1 VKKTAL
7 ILLLALTRD
16 LFGQNTHKLQVTD
29 PANAVQ
35 VVAAGGRLIADY
47 ESYRLFDVPA
57 AVLNRNWGQARD
69 DYNSILLNAAHLDT
83 TRQDV
88 RALRKSAGNFAGKRL
103 HLVQFSGPVRPGWR
117 RELLDAGVQIVSYI
131 PQNTYLVYGDSH
143 SIAQLQ
149 ALAAIAPHIQWE
161 GAYLDDYKTHPAAR
175 AGKTDH
181 YAIQLTADAQAN
193 AETLKL
199 VDGLKLA
206 PMAQSH
212 RVLDYL
218 NIIARLRPAD
228 LALVAARPDVISIQP
243 WFPPKKSCE
252 RQDQIIAGNLNGNAP
267 AGPGYLAWLA
277 DKGFAD
283 EQFAASGFVVDVTDS
298 GIDDGTTAPNHFGLY
313 VGGKTNAPSR
323 VVYSR
328 LEGASNSGSTLKGC
342 DGHGTLNAH
351 IAGGFDNGTNF
362 PFVDSAG
369 YAYGLGV
376 CPFARL
382 GASVVFDP
390 DFWTSPNAS
399 QLEADA
405 YNDGARVN
413 NNSWGDGYN
422 DGIYGG
428 DSQEYD
434 ALVRD
439 AQPAG
444 TTHPTPGNQEMV
456 IVFAAGNSGPDHQ
469 TMDQP
474 GTAKNVITVGG
485 ADNVQLFGGQDG
497 CLVGDDEADSANEIL
512 SESSRGPC
520 EDGRLKPDIMAP
532 ATHVS
537 GGVVQAPDPG
547 PFGTADACYNGYS
560 ICGGAGNIF
569 YPSFQQF
576 YTASS
581 GTSHSTPCVAGGCA
595 LLRQYFINHSLIPPS
610 PAMTKAWLMNSARY
624 MTGVTA
630 NDTLWSVNQGMGEM
644 DLGMAFDGAPRLLRD
659 QQPADTFTASG
670 QTRTFRGGVA
680 NTNLPF
686 RVTVAWTDAPGSTT
700 GAAYNNDLDLTVSIG
715 GQTYLGNVFSHG
727 LSVPGGAPDA
737 VDNVESVFCPAGVA
751 GTFTVTVAATS
762 INSIGVPNGGN
773 ELAQD
778 FALVIDNAAASGLP
792 VIAPA
797 GAVLIAENCPPGNG
811 AIDPGE
817 TVTVDLALQNIGI
830 VNTTN
835 LVATLLS
842 GGGIDSPS
850 GPAACGVLPVDG
862 VAVSEPFTF
871 TAAGACGDT
880 ITATLQLQD
889 GSASLGAVSYLFTLG
904 QFVATTNFTQNFDL
918 VTPPA
923 LPSGW
928 ASAISG
934 GQLPWVTTNGMA
946 DTPPNA
952 AFAEATTNA
961 GIADLIS
968 PSVMITSTSA
978 QLSFRQDYDL
988 EVNPYTSWE
997 AFDGGVLEIQVGTNS
1012 FADILAAGGSFVTN
1026 GYNRT
1031 IASTTASDNPLAT
1044 RQAWSGNSGGF
1055 ITTIANLPAPAA
1067 GGDIVLKW
1075 RCATDTGNTY
1085 GSVGWWVDTI
1095 SINDGGRYIC
1105 CDGPW
1110 QPVIINPQL
1119 QAENFAFSFNTA
1131 SNQTYEIQYKN
1142 ALTNPAWARVQTIEG
1157 DGQIHFITNAVSSS
1171 QGYYRIRSQ

>member
-1 VKKTAL
+1 MKKAAL
-7 ILLLALTRD
+7 ILLLALAQV
-16 LFGQNTHKLQVTD
+16 LFGQDTHKLQVTD
-29 PANAVQ
+29 PDQAAR

-47 ESYRLFDVPA
+47 GSYRLFEVPA
-57 AVLNRNWGQARD
+57 AALNRNWGQARD
-69 DYNSILLNAAHLDT
+69 DYNLILLNAAHLDT
-83 TRQDV
+83 TRQEV
-88 RALRKSAGNFAGKRL
+88 QALRRSAGNFAGKRL
-103 HLVQFSGPVRPGWR
+103 HLIQFAGPVQPGWR
-117 RELLDAGVQIVSYI
+117 QELLDAGVQIVSYI

-149 ALAAIAPHIQWE
+149 AMAATAPHIQWE

-175 AGKTDH
+175 AGKTDRF
-181 YAIQLTADAQAN
+181 AIQLAADAQAN
-193 AETLKL
+193 AQTLKV

-206 PMAQSH
+206 PMAQPH
-212 RVLDYL
+212 RVLGYL
-218 NIIARLRPAD
+218 NIVARLRAAD
-228 LALVAARPDVISIQP
+228 LALVAARSDVVSIQP
-243 WFPPKKSCE
+243 WFAPKKNCE
-252 RQDQIIAGNLNGNAP
+252 RQDQIVAGNLNGDVP

-277 DKGFAD
+277 GKGFAD
-283 EQFAASGFVVDVTDS
+283 EQFAASGFVVDITDS

-313 VGGKTNAPSR
+313 VGGQTNATSR

-328 LEGASNSGSTLKGC
+328 LEGTPNSPSTLKGC

-351 IAGGFDNGTNF
+351 IVGGFDSGTNF
-362 PFVDSAG
+362 PFADSFG

-390 DFWTSPNAS
+390 DDWTNPSLS

-405 YNDGARVN
+405 YNSGARVN
-413 NNSWGDGYN
+413 NNSWGDGDD

-444 TTHPTPGNQEMV
+444 TTYPTPGNQEMV
-456 IVFAAGNSGPDHQ
+456 IVFAAGNAGPADQ

-485 ADNVQLFGGQDG
+485 ADNVQLFGGEDG
-497 CLVGDDEADSANEIL
+497 CGIGDDQADSANEIL
-512 SESSRGPC
+512 TLSSRGPC
-520 EDGRLKPDIMAP
+520 ADGRLKPDLMAP

-547 PFGTADACYNGYS
+547 PFGTADACYNAYS
-560 ICGGAGNIF
+560 VCGGVGNMF
-569 YPSFQQF
+569 YPSFQEF

-595 LLRQYFINHSLIPPS
+595 LLRQYFINHSLTPPS

-624 MTGVTA
+624 MTGATA

-644 DLGMAFDGAPRLLRD
+644 DLGMAFDGTPRLLRD
-659 QQPADTFTASG
+659 QQAADTFTASG
-670 QTRTFRGGVA
+670 QKRTFIGSVA

-700 GAAYNNDLDLTVSIG
+700 GAAYNNDLDLTVSVG
-715 GQTYLGNVFSHG
+715 GQTYLGNVFSQG
-727 LSVPGGAPDA
+727 LSVPGGAADEMN
-737 VDNVESVFCPAGVA
+737 NVESVFCPAGAA
-751 GTFTVTVAATS
+751 GTFTVTVSATS
-762 INSIGVPNGGN
+762 INSIGVPNGSN
-773 ELAQD
+773 ALTQD
-778 FALVIDNAAASGLP
+778 FALVVDNAAASGLP
-792 VIAPA
+792 AIAPA
-797 GAVLIAENCPPGNG
+797 GAVLTAENCLPANG

-817 TVTVDLALQNIGI
+817 TVTVNLALQNIGT

-835 LVATLLS
+835 LVATLLPA
-842 GGGIDSPS
+842 GGIDSPS
-850 GPAACGVLPVDG
+850 GPVAYGILQEDG
-862 VAVSEPFTF
+862 VPVAQPFTF
-871 TAAGACGDT
+871 TAAGDCGDT

-889 GSASLGAVSYLFTLG
+889 GSTNLGIVTYLFTLG
-904 QFVATTNFTQNFDL
+904 RFVATTNFTQNFDL

-923 LPSGW
+923 LPSDW
-928 ASAISG
+928 ISAVSG
-934 GQLPWVTTNGMA
+934 GQLPWVTTNDLA
-946 DTPPNA
+946 DTAPNS

-961 GIADLIS
+961 GIADLVS
-968 PSVMITSTSA
+968 PSIMIASSPA

-988 EVNPYTSWE
+988 EVNPYTTWE

-1012 FADILAAGGSFVTN
+1012 FTDILTAGGSFVTN

-1031 IASTTASDNPLAT
+1031 IASTTESDNPLAN

-1055 ITTIANLPAPAA
+1055 ITTIVNLPAAA
-1067 GGDIVLKW
+1067 IGGNIVLKW
-1075 RCATDTGNTY
+1075 RCATDTGNAY
-1085 GSVGWWVDTI
+1085 GSVGWWVDTV
-1095 SINDGGRYIC
+1095 SINDGGRYVC

-1110 QPVIINPQL
+1110 QPAIANPQL
-1119 QAENFAFSFNTA
+1119 QAASIIFSFQTA
-1131 SNQTYEIQYKN
+1131 SNQTYDVQYNN
-1142 ALTNPAWARVQTIEG
+1142 ALTDPAWATVQIIEG

-1171 QGYYRIRSQ
+1171 QGYYRIRSP